1 MVMEQELSPGV
12 RMLNMFLRILI
23 FCLVLILIA
32 IPVAFILNII
42 GIL

>member
-1 MVMEQELSPGV
+1 MERELSPGV
-12 RMLNMFLRILI
+12 KLLNTFLRIMI

-32 IPVAFILNII
+32 IPVAFLLDLI

>member
-1 MVMEQELSPGV
+1 MEQELSAGV
-12 RMLNMFLRILI
+12 KMLNTFLRIMI

-32 IPVAFILNII
+32 IPVAFILDLV